1 MNLANRLT
9 LSRIIMAFFFM
20 AALLYRGLPY
30 GHVVATGIF
39 LLAWITDILDGA
51 IARRLGQVTNFGK
64 LIDPLSDKILMSAA
78 FIAFVQI
85 PEIGIPAWMVVVIIS
100 REFIITGMR
109 LLAASRGKVI
119 SAGKWGKHKTTS
131 QMLTV
136 VIFLIALSIQQ
147 IAPEFWRAHLYTIGN
162 HSLSLDGIFQTLKYI
177 VLYITV
183 ALTIMSGLLYLKEHK
198 EILLS
203 EP

>member
-9 LSRIIMAFFFM
+9 LSRIVMAFFFM
-20 AALLYRGLPY
+20 AALLYRQLPF
-30 GHVVATGIF
+30 GHVVALGIF
-39 LLAWITDILDGA
+39 LLALITDILDGMV
-51 IARRLGQVTNFGK
+51 ARRLRQVTNFGK

-78 FIAFVQI
+78 FIAFVQV
-85 PEIGIPAWMVVVIIS
+85 PEIKVPAWMVVVIIS

-109 LLAASRGKVI
+109 LLAASRGKII

-131 QMLTV
+131 QMTTV
-136 VIFLIALSIQQ
+136 MIFLVALSIRQ
-147 IAPEFWRAHLYTIGN
+147 IAPAFWDTHFDRHFAI
-162 HSLSLDGIFQTLKYI
+162 LKFT

-183 ALTIMSGLLYLKEHK
+183 ALTMMSGLLYLKEHRD
-198 EILLS
+198 ILSS